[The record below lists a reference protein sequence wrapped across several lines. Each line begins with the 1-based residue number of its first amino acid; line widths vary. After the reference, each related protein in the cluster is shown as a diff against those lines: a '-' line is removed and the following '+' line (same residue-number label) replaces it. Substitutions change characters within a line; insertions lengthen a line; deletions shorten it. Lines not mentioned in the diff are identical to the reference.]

1 MMAKPN
7 ALIPRFVLDREA
19 LWLTTY
25 ISLFTSLLAFFILSM
40 TMVELEGSTV
50 RRDFQKFQHALYQQV
65 LVNRQRLGL
74 DWLEVEETVTK
85 GTRLTLRADRLQQQE
100 IFKVGSDK
108 LSPGWQ
114 SEMQTLAILLDD
126 LQLNDLDKRYGA
138 FTGSIKAAGFDL
150 KLRVLIEGHTDDQAM
165 KSARFPSN
173 WELSTARAL
182 QVQQFLQHRTQ
193 LPPEQ
198 FAIAGLGSFRPLG
211 DMKDYD
217 RNRRVEVYL
226 YAELTE
232 KAVAR

>member
-1 MMAKPN
+1 MSRRDV
-7 ALIPRFVLDREA
+7 LIPRFVLDREA

-65 LVNRQRLGL
+65 LVNRNRLGL
-74 DWLEVEETVTK
+74 DWIEVEETVTK

-100 IFKVGSDK
+100 VFKVGSDK
-108 LSPGWQ
+108 ISPAWQ
-114 SEMQTLAILLDD
+114 GEMQTLAILLDD

-138 FTGSIKAAGFDL
+138 FTASIKASGLDL
-150 KLRVLIEGHTDDQAM
+150 KLRVLIEGHTDDQPI

-182 QVQQFLQHRTQ
+182 QVQQFLEQRTR
-193 LPPEQ
+193 LPPQQ

-211 DMKDYD
+211 ALADHD
-217 RNRRVEVYL
+217 RNRRVEIYL
-226 YAELTE
+226 YAEMLDKDATP
-232 KAVAR
+232 

>member
-1 MMAKPN
+1 
-7 ALIPRFVLDREA
+7 
-19 LWLTTY
+19 
-25 ISLFTSLLAFFILSM
+25 LLAFFILSM

-50 RRDFQKFQHALYQQV
+50 RRDFQKFQHSLYQQV

-100 IFKVGSDK
+100 VFKVGSDK
-108 LSPGWQ
+108 LSSEWQ
-114 SEMQTLAILLDD
+114 GEMQTLAILLDD

-138 FTGSIKAAGFDL
+138 FTSSIKASGLTL
-150 KLRVLIEGHTDDQAM
+150 KLRVLIEGHTDEQPI

-182 QVQQFLQHRTQ
+182 QVQQFLQQRTH

-198 FAIAGLGSFRPLG
+198 FAIAGLGSFRPSENIA
-211 DMKDYD
+211 DYD
-217 RNRRVEVYL
+217 RNRRVEIYL
-226 YAELTE
+226 YAELLDKDATP
-232 KAVAR
+232 